1 MIVYQSGIMFNYYRR
16 PTGFW
21 MTNPLVYFTNNV
33 AAGGEGSGIWFVF
46 PDEPLVPSKEFK
58 LMEFNEAKRTSIL
71 AFSNNVA
78 HSQLQVRHV
87 LFIRR

>member
-46 PDEPLVPSKEFK
+46 PDEPLVPSREFK
-58 LMEFNEAKRTSIL
+58 LMGTLYLRVIKHGLFNIYINR
-71 AFSNNVA
+71 N
-78 HSQLQVRHV
+78 
-87 LFIRR
+87 